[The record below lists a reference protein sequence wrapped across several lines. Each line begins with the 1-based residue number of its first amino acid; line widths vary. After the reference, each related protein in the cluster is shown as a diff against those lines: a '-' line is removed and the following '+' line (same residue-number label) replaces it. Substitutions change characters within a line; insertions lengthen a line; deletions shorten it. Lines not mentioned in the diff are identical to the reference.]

1 SSQTLFKFWIDSLDN
16 TSEINEELISDLLK
30 RSAQELG
37 IKGKNLYPPL
47 RLALYGS
54 QHGPELPTI
63 MDILE
68 KEKVIN
74 RFKNALK

>member
-1 SSQTLFKFWIDSLDN
+1 LFKFWIDNIIDSPKLD
-16 TSEINEELISDLLK
+16 EELINELLR
-30 RSAQELG
+30 RSTQELE

-54 QHGPELPTI
+54 AHGPELPTI

-68 KEKVIN
+68 KEKVLI
-74 RFKNALK
+74 RFNNVII